1 MPPRL
6 LSIVAGIGF
15 LATACAASSATAET
29 PATTAVPTTTTTQ
42 AHSTAASSTA
52 TSTVAVA
59 NDGGFP
65 VTITTSSGP
74 VTIETRPEH
83 IVSLSPTSTEV
94 LFAIDAGDQV
104 VAVDNQSNYPADAP
118 ATDLTGFDPNLEAI
132 AGYGADL
139 VILMYDPGE
148 AVAGLEALGIPVILH
163 PAAWTLDDAYRQ
175 IEQVGAATGHVEEA
189 ADLIESMRASI
200 DVVTGATDARGA
212 TYYHELS
219 PDFYTA
225 TSKTFIGSLY
235 AMLGLTNIADEADP
249 DGYGYPQLSA
259 EHILAE
265 DPSFIFLADTRCCAQ
280 TTERIAQR
288 PGWDVLSAVQ
298 SGAVAELDDDI
309 ASRWGP
315 RVVELVETIA
325 AAIDA

>member
-1 MPPRL
+1 MPPRFL
-6 LSIVAGIGF
+6 TALAAIALVA
-15 LATACAASSATAET
+15 AACGTSSATAET
-29 PATTAVPTTTTTQ
+29 AATTTTIPATT
-42 AHSTAASSTA
+42 
-52 TSTVAVA
+52 TSTIP
-59 NDGGFP
+59 DGDGFP
-65 VTITTSSGP
+65 VTIEMSGGS

-94 LFAIDAGDQV
+94 LFAIDAGAQV
-104 VAVDNQSNYPADAP
+104 IAVDDQSNYPAEAP
-118 ATDLTGFDPNLEAI
+118 VTDLTGFDPNLEAI

-163 PAAWTLDDAYRQ
+163 PAAWTLDDAYTQ
-175 IEQVGAATGHVEEA
+175 IEQIGAATGHPKKQPTWSIRCGPRSA
-189 ADLIESMRASI
+189 LRPMRPTLA
-200 DVVTGATDARGA
+200 GA

-225 TSKTFIGSLY
+225 TSATFIGSLY
-235 AMLGLTNIADEADP
+235 GMLGLTNIADDADP

-265 DPSFIFLADTRCCAQ
+265 DPSLIFLADTVCCAE
-280 TTERIAQR
+280 TTETVGDR
-288 PGWDVLSAVQ
+288 PGWGVLTAVQ
-298 SGAVAELDDDI
+298 DGAVTELDDDV

-325 AAIDA
+325 AAVDAHPTG

>member
-1 MPPRL
+1 MSPR
-6 LSIVAGIGF
+6 F
-15 LATACAASSATAET
+15 LTALAAIALAASACGASSATAET
-29 PATTAVPTTTTTQ
+29 PATTVATTTIPATTTTN
-42 AHSTAASSTA
+42 S
-52 TSTVAVA
+52 
-59 NDGGFP
+59 DEGGFP
-65 VTITTSSGP
+65 VTIETASGS

-94 LFAIDAGDQV
+94 LFAIDAGAEV
-104 VAVDNQSNYPADAP
+104 VAVDNQSNYPTEAP
-118 ATDLTGFDPNLEAI
+118 VTDLTGFDPNLEAI
-132 AGYGADL
+132 AGYGTDL

-163 PAAWTLDDAYRQ
+163 PAAWTLDDAYTQ
-175 IEQVGAATGHVEEA
+175 IEQVGAATGHSEEA
-189 ADLIESMRASI
+189 SDLIDSMRTSI
-200 DVVTGATDARGA
+200 AAATDTTDAGGA

-225 TSKTFIGSLY
+225 TSATFIGSLY
-235 AMLGLTNIADEADP
+235 GMLGLTNIADDADP

-265 DPSFIFLADTRCCAQ
+265 DPSLIFLADTVCCAQ
-280 TTERIAQR
+280 TIEAVGDR
-288 PGWDVLSAVQ
+288 PGWGVLTAVED
-298 SGAVAELDDDI
+298 GAITELDDDV

-325 AAIDA
+325 AVVDAHLTG